1 MWNRLSSN
9 HNKDAEGLKIKKTA
23 LNNAREQ
30 LAEKKAAVEEEINRE
45 VDAQSINSKDRTDR
59 FIKYINIIHLE
70 GFVQEQERSKSNK
83 FHTRN
88 NQIKKDP

>member
-45 VDAQSINSKDRTDR
+45 VDAQSINSKDNRQ
-59 FIKYINIIHLE
+59 IHQ
-70 GFVQEQERSKSNK
+70 V
-83 FHTRN
+83 H
-88 NQIKKDP
+88 